1 MLTKRNR
8 GKLLNKLIII
18 FIIMVIVMS
27 IITIITAFA
36 ASSRETFD
44 TYFDHE
50 VKCSEFAALFVGDGE
65 TLEGWLQNGGDE
77 YYVAACEGFMLA
89 KEVFELED
97 LYIYYPAR
105 DESGNLI
112 NDMTL
117 VLDTPH
123 GDGDDFRLGTHIGES
138 KAFDTIKEV
147 FEKGVPLVHEGVER
161 TDDKMIIAT
170 FSPVI
175 YSDGTVAAVVGV
187 EMDISVV
194 LKALIGHTVFIAV
207 FADIG
212 IVVFAVIIIVMLRL
226 RVVDP
231 LNNISSH
238 MNRFV
243 SSEGTLDFQP
253 ISDIHTNDEIE
264 QIAGD
269 FNSMAQN
276 IIDYTKVLAEKTSA
290 EERHRIDYDVA
301 SKIRS
306 VVSSEQTYP
315 PFPERSD
322 FDLCTRLG
330 HTKDNRCSF
339 CNYFFTDSGHLFIVL
354 GESFGNDLAS
364 MIFTILSLSYIKS
377 FAKMGF
383 DPGKIAAETNNQL
396 CSIEKKDS
404 GLTTGAVIA
413 EIDLKT
419 GMLRYVN
426 AGMPPILIKRPGEEF
441 MADKVIRPFSL
452 GQMRGISFD
461 ENTVQLYQG
470 SAVIMT
476 SFGFSDMCDQNG
488 EKYGIDRIVDAANRI
503 SLNSDSLDKAV
514 SKFENEAENFRGSA
528 PVLADTAV
536 IAFRYFG

>member
-1 MLTKRNR
+1 MTTKRGR

-50 VKCSEFAALFVGDGE
+50 VKCSEFAALLVGDGE

-147 FEKGVPLVHEGVER
+147 FEKGIPLVHEGVEQ

-175 YSDGTVAAVVGV
+175 YSDGTVAAVVGA

-290 EERHRIDYDVA
+290 EERHRIDYYVA

-322 FDLCTRLG
+322 FDLCARLG
-330 HTKDNRCSF
+330 HTMDNRCSF

-377 FAKMGF
+377 FAKMGLE
-383 DPGKIAAETNNQL
+383 PGKIAAETNNQL

-404 GLTTGAVIA
+404 GLTMGAVIA
-413 EIDLKT
+413 DIDLKS
-419 GMLRYVN
+419 GMMKYVN

-441 MADKVIRPFSL
+441 MAEKVIRPFSL

-470 SAVIMT
+470 SSLLIT
-476 SFGFSDMCDQNG
+476 SFGFSDMCDRNG
-488 EKYGIDRIVDAANRI
+488 EKYGIERVVEAANHI

-514 SKFENEAENFRGSA
+514 NEFENEVENFRGSA
-528 PVLADTAV
+528 PVLKDTAV